1 MLAESIFEPLRQ
13 SIKKCETIR
22 KIGRIQQF
30 FGNTI
35 LAKGPDVFLGEC
47 CEIYCGLDSTP
58 VFAEVIGIKEGNV
71 VLMPYDD
78 IEGIRVGSEVIGT
91 GRKLSF
97 EIGDHLLGSMLDGLG
112 RVQTELKNKSQ
123 SQMIEAKSSAISPLE
138 RCTKIEPIKTHIPIF
153 DCLLPIAEGQRIGI
167 FAGSGVG
174 KSTLML
180 ELINNMQTDI
190 NVVALVGERG
200 REVSEFYEQLTK
212 NGNIK
217 NTIVVAATSDAPALQ
232 RVYACLTATRIA
244 EYYRDKN
251 KKVGLFV
258 DSMTRYAMALRE
270 KNINSGEPPATRG
283 YTASVFTEIPKLFE
297 RAGKKKNS
305 GSITGIYSVLVEGE
319 DFDEPVSDTMRAT
332 LDGHIVLTRRL
343 ANKRLYPSI
352 DILESRS
359 RLASKIYTQAENIVV
374 TKVLNILSNV
384 EENRQAI
391 ELGIYKT
398 GSNNQLDNDIKLE
411 KQIIK
416 LLYQNEK
423 KVNLSQLTSLVG
435 R

>member
-1 MLAESIFEPLRQ
+1 MFAESLFEPYLQ
-13 SIKKCETIR
+13 AMKKCETIR

-30 FGNTI
+30 YGNTI
-35 LAKGPDVFLGEC
+35 LSKGPDVFLGEC
-47 CEIYCGLDSTP
+47 CEIYCGLESEP
-58 VFAEVIGIKEGNV
+58 VFAEVIGIKDGNV

-91 GRKLSF
+91 GKKLSF
-97 EIGDHLLGSMLDGLG
+97 EVGDHLLGSMLDGLG
-112 RVQTELKNKSQ
+112 RVQTQVKNKVNSQ
-123 SQMIEAKSSAISPLE
+123 FIEAKSQAITPLE
-138 RCTKIEPIKTHIPIF
+138 RCTKIEALKTKIPIF

-200 REVSEFYEQLTK
+200 REVSEFYEQLLQ
-212 NGNIK
+212 NENMK

-244 EYYRDKN
+244 EYFRDQN

-305 GSITGIYSVLVEGE
+305 GSITGIYSVLVEGD
-319 DFDEPVSDTMRAT
+319 DFEEPVSDTMRAT

-343 ANKRLYPSI
+343 ANKGLYPAI

-359 RLASKIYTQAENIVV
+359 RLASKIFSSSQQNIVN
-374 TKVLNILSNV
+374 KVLNTLSNV

-391 ELGIYKT
+391 ELGIYKP
-398 GSNNQLDNDIKLE
+398 GSNTQLDADIKLE

-416 LLYQNEK
+416 LLFQNNK
-423 KVNLSQLTSLVG
+423 QVDFTQLTNLVG